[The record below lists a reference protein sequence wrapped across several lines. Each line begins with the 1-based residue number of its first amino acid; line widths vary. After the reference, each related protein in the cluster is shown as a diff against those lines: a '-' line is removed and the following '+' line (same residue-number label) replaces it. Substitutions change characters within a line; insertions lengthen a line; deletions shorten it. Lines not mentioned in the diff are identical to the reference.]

1 MKLICPISNYR
12 YRIPDINLKGLNR
25 SIHPLIELS
34 LPEHIEVL
42 NRLTYDLNYCNPV
55 TFKLITIGSLYQSKL
70 LLFNSPCLIQF
81 DSIQPFILQSSLN
94 SLIRV
99 LTFIN
104 SQVDLEILKGT
115 QYLYSTCQS
124 KELYIP
130 RIGITSD
137 SSKSTLNLNNLN
149 DWCKLWQDSIDEYYL
164 TSKIRRKENKIKALE
179 LSYLTDHNHSNLIT
193 DYKTN
198 RGIKNIESLIEWAS
212 LAGKFPNDKHLNYNG
227 NKISLNKYFQLIIKL
242 CSISQDVE
250 SKKLIAEQIKL
261 FSLNRDDIS
270 ECLEYCM
277 LNLPPENALTLKV
290 IEVIKNGL
298 NIVSNYIKEI
308 NTHDEDLKLLD
319 TFKDIPS
326 IEPNKIDYPNSSS
339 YLLAMAK
346 YGAKMNAIKRLN
358 ESKLENN
365 YD

>member
-12 YRIPDINLKGLNR
+12 YRIPNINLKGLNQ

-42 NRLTYDLNYCNPV
+42 NRLTYDLNYCNPT

-70 LLFNSPCLIQF
+70 LLFNSPCLINF
-81 DSIQPFILQSSLN
+81 DSIQIFNLQSALN
-94 SLIRV
+94 SLIKV

-104 SQVDLEILKGT
+104 NQVDLEILKGEN
-115 QYLYSTCQS
+115 YLYSTCQS

-130 RIGITSD
+130 RIGITND
-137 SSKSTLNLNNLN
+137 SSNSTLNLNNLN
-149 DWCKLWQDSIDEYYL
+149 DWCALWIESIDEYYL
-164 TSKIRRKENKIKALE
+164 SSKIRRKENKIKVLE
-179 LSYLTDHNHSNLIT
+179 LTYLNDYNYSNLIT
-193 DYKTN
+193 DYKTK
-198 RGIKNIESLIEWAS
+198 RGIKNIEALIEWAS
-212 LAGKFPNDKHLNYNG
+212 LAGKFPNDKHLDYNG

-261 FSLNRDDIS
+261 FSLNRDDIK
-270 ECLEYCM
+270 ECLEYCI
-277 LNLPPENALTLKV
+277 LNLPPENSLTLKV
-290 IEVIKNGL
+290 IEVINNGL

-308 NTHDEDLKLLD
+308 NTYDEDLKLLD
-319 TFKDIPS
+319 TFKDIPL
-326 IEPNKIDYPNSSS
+326 IEPIKTNYIRYSD
-339 YLLAMAK
+339 YLLAIAK
-346 YGAKMNAIKRLN
+346 YNTKLNAISRLN
-358 ESKLENN
+358 EIN